1 MVKNTFKS
9 MNWTNKD
16 MILLLFITFIV
27 VPVIIELLL
36 HQFFYFVFQDRLYSG
51 TTTGFVMSL
60 VFTVS
65 VYTIA
70 LKPYGLKWA
79 DVGFR
84 TFSKRYW
91 KNIIGWLIILI
102 VASVFLVLLM
112 EQMKLGIEN
121 SKTNSMQSN
130 LNWLTFTIAFI
141 SAAIISPLY
150 EEIFYR
156 GFIYKW
162 FRVKWGVTAGILISS
177 IIFTIV
183 HIPTFNT
190 LPVNFVS
197 GVIFAWTYEKSG
209 SILPAIIV
217 HSLFNGT
224 AVILTALA

>member
-16 MILLLFITFIV
+16 MILMLFITFIV

-65 VYTIA
+65 VYSIA

-84 TFSKRYW
+84 LFSKRYW
-91 KNIIGWLIILI
+91 KSIIGWLIILI
-102 VASVFLVLLM
+102 VASIFLVLLM

-197 GVIFAWTYEKSG
+197 GVVFAWTYEKSG
-209 SILPAIIV
+209 SILPAIII